1 MGSLAL
7 ALKYRPKVF
16 SDLVGQETISQTL
29 SMALDKDRIVHAY
42 LFSGL
47 RGSGKTSSARIFAR
61 ALECEKGPTS
71 TPCGECAT
79 CVATLDGKNIDII
92 EMDAASNRSIDSI
105 RDLIEQTKYVPT
117 MSRYKIFIIDEVHM
131 LTKEAFNALLKTL
144 EEPPAYVKF
153 ILATTDPLKLPATI
167 LSRTQ
172 HFRFKKIP
180 HKAIIAHLEMIL
192 EKEGVGYE
200 KGALDIIARSGGGS
214 LRDTLTL
221 TDQAINYCDKYLTID
236 QVTQMLGIVDPKSL
250 RDFFSSIMHDDE
262 QGVVR
267 ALEILGEY
275 ECEMIIDEMLL
286 FLKDMLLGGS
296 KEFSLLV
303 IDRFLGILSQ
313 AKSLLNLNPDGAFVL
328 LLMSLKMREAMK
340 LQEISEA
347 IKNLESSIA
356 LESTFSKVDSRE
368 RDSVLGRHSADFG
381 DSRAVITDKVTPT
394 LESPKSYESP
404 TATPRI
410 LEADNQG
417 GLEKS
422 AENQNQR
429 QSEKVDSSNE
439 AFSSSL
445 RENPQGFSWQSTKTQ
460 SLESTFDKN
469 AELQKVDSKKNAQSL
484 NTPQNKKA
492 EVVFDNHA
500 AGGRIF
506 LKKHRLTPSGL
517 PCFDEK
523 ANAQNLES
531 TFCTSHTSKPSALSF
546 ALLSAGLMG
555 VVALSLLGYMW
566 HSTPAMLGFAF
577 VCIAAV
583 LDVVANLLLK
593 ASNGFSK
600 LGYGLGAVAVV
611 IGAFYL
617 LMLALDS
624 MELAVAY
631 SSWGAIGIIGTIAGG
646 RILFGERLNAIGYVG
661 VVLVIAAV
669 GLLHEII

>member
-1 MGSLAL
+1 MLATINPKLLAWLWLVLAIITEVLGSSFLKLAQSMSYGFLVTAFFICVSYYFIGLAIKQISVSVAYAMWEVLGVICIVLIGIWYFDENLAL
-7 ALKYRPKVF
+7 VQYAGIVCAVVGILLINFGEVSDEDSALGSHS
-16 SDLVGQETISQTL
+16 SDFVDFGTTADHKS
-29 SMALDKDRIVHAY
+29 
-42 LFSGL
+42 
-47 RGSGKTSSARIFAR
+47 SSA
-61 ALECEKGPTS
+61 
-71 TPCGECAT
+71 
-79 CVATLDGKNIDII
+79 
-92 EMDAASNRSIDSI
+92 
-105 RDLIEQTKYVPT
+105 
-117 MSRYKIFIIDEVHM
+117 
-131 LTKEAFNALLKTL
+131 
-144 EEPPAYVKF
+144 
-153 ILATTDPLKLPATI
+153 
-167 LSRTQ
+167 
-172 HFRFKKIP
+172 
-180 HKAIIAHLEMIL
+180 
-192 EKEGVGYE
+192 
-200 KGALDIIARSGGGS
+200 
-214 LRDTLTL
+214 
-221 TDQAINYCDKYLTID
+221 
-236 QVTQMLGIVDPKSL
+236 PKST
-250 RDFFSSIMHDDE
+250 
-262 QGVVR
+262 
-267 ALEILGEY
+267 
-275 ECEMIIDEMLL
+275 
-286 FLKDMLLGGS
+286 
-296 KEFSLLV
+296 
-303 IDRFLGILSQ
+303 
-313 AKSLLNLNPDGAFVL
+313 KSTA
-328 LLMSLKMREAMK
+328 STT
-340 LQEISEA
+340 A
-347 IKNLESSIA
+347 I
-356 LESTFSKVDSRE
+356 
-368 RDSVLGRHSADFG
+368 
-381 DSRAVITDKVTPT
+381 
-394 LESPKSYESP
+394 
-404 TATPRI
+404 PRI
-410 LEADNQG
+410 LEEEKRAECENPTQI
-417 GLEKS
+417 LESQNGFTKQ
-422 AENQNQR
+422 AEN
-429 QSEKVDSSNE
+429 
-439 AFSSSL
+439 
-445 RENPQGFSWQSTKTQ
+445 
-460 SLESTFDKN
+460 LESTFDKN